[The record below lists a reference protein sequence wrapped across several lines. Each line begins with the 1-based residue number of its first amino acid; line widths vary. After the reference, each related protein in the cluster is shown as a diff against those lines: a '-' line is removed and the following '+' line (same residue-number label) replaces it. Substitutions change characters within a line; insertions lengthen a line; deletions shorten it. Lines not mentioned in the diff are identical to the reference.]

1 MGYDHARCDAD
12 QVTALA
18 GVDRMVRRI
27 VRLACPIAIMAIM
40 VPAELAAQQ
49 GPPGVT
55 AAKPVVREIV
65 EDDEF
70 VGRFEAIDFV
80 EVRARVGG
88 YLEDVHFEEGS
99 IVEAGAL
106 LFTIDQRPF
115 ETALA
120 QARAQLQ
127 ISQTQ
132 ATFAESQFQRAEEL
146 IGRGNI
152 PVATLDERRQ
162 EFLAAQ
168 ATVEGARA
176 AVQRAELDLEYTEIR
191 APISGR
197 IGDRAISPGNL
208 VQADQ
213 SILTTIVSL
222 DPIHFYFDVDER
234 SLLAYARNAR
244 ASGEAL
250 QEGAGNLPVVA
261 RIADT
266 TRAPFQGVLDFAEN
280 RIDEASGTLRVRAR
294 FENPDLVLQPGL
306 FGRVNVPGS
315 LPYEGILIPDEAIA
329 VDQNRQ
335 IVYVL
340 GEDNTAQIRIVRPGP
355 RLHGYRVI
363 REGLTG
369 DEQVIINGIIRV
381 RPGVPVN
388 PSLVELPPENG
399 EGGT

>member
-1 MGYDHARCDAD
+1 LAAIT
-12 QVTALA
+12 VTLSL
-18 GVDRMVRRI
+18 VV
-27 VRLACPIAIMAIM
+27 LLHPTIA
-40 VPAELAAQQ
+40 AAQQ
-49 GPPGVT
+49 GPPAVT
-55 AAKPVVREIV
+55 VAEPVVREIV

-88 YLEDVHFEEGS
+88 YLEDIHFDEGS
-99 IVEAGAL
+99 IVEAGQL

-115 ETALA
+115 ETAFA
-120 QARAQLQ
+120 QAQAQLR
-127 ISQTQ
+127 ISETQ
-132 ATFAESQFQRAEEL
+132 ATFAENQFQRAEEL

-168 ATVEGARA
+168 AAVEGARA
-176 AVQRAELDLEYTEIR
+176 AVERAQLDLEYTEIR
-191 APISGR
+191 AAISGR
-197 IGDRAISPGNL
+197 IGGRAVSPGNL

-213 SILTTIVSL
+213 TVLTTIVSL
-222 DPIHFYFDVDER
+222 DPIHFFFDVDER

-244 ASGEAL
+244 QNGGEAL

-261 RIADT
+261 RIAD
-266 TRAPFQGVLDFAEN
+266 ANQEPFRGVLDFAEN
-280 RIDEASGTLRVRAR
+280 RVDEASGTLRLRAR

-306 FGRVNVPGS
+306 FGRINVPGS
-315 LPYEGILIPDEAIA
+315 LPYEGVLIPDEAIA

-340 GEDNTAQIRIVRPGP
+340 GEGNAAEIRVVRPGP

-369 DEQVIINGIIRV
+369 GEQVIINGIVRV
-381 RPGVPVN
+381 RPGTPVN
-388 PSLVELPPENG
+388 PELVELPPENG
-399 EGGT
+399 EGAQ

>member
-1 MGYDHARCDAD
+1 M
-12 QVTALA
+12 L
-18 GVDRMVRRI
+18 
-27 VRLACPIAIMAIM
+27 
-40 VPAELAAQQ
+40 PAELAAQQ

-55 AAKPVVREIV
+55 TAKPVIREIV

-80 EVRARVGG
+80 EVRARIGG
-88 YLEDVHFEEGS
+88 YLEEVHFDEGS
-99 IVEAGAL
+99 VVEAGEL

-120 QARAQLQ
+120 QAEAQLQ
-127 ISQTQ
+127 ISETQ
-132 ATFAESQFQRAEEL
+132 VTFAESQFQRAEEL
-146 IGRGNI
+146 VGRGNI

-168 ATVEGARA
+168 AAVEGARA
-176 AVQRAELDLEYTEIR
+176 AVQRAQLDLEYTEIR

-213 SILTTIVSL
+213 SVLTTIVSL

-234 SLLAYARNAR
+234 SLLAYAQNAR
-244 ASGEAL
+244 ESGNAL

-261 RIADT
+261 RIADAT
-266 TRAPFQGVLDFAEN
+266 QPPFQGILDFAEN

-294 FENPDLVLQPGL
+294 FDNPDLVLQPGL
-306 FGRVNVPGS
+306 FGRINVPGS

-335 IVYVL
+335 IVFIV
-340 GEDNTAQIRIVRPGP
+340 GENNAAEIRVIRPGP
-355 RLHGYRVI
+355 RLYGYRVI

-369 DEQVIINGIIRV
+369 DEQVIINGIVRV

-388 PSLVELPPENG
+388 PEMVELPPENG
-399 EGGT
+399 QGGS

>member
-1 MGYDHARCDAD
+1 LNPFRHLFRPWSKSSRRAVLLGLMVLTGPLP
-12 QVTALA
+12 ALS
-18 GVDRMVRRI
+18 
-27 VRLACPIAIMAIM
+27 
-40 VPAELAAQQ
+40 QQ
-49 GPPGVT
+49 GPPAVT
-55 AAKPVVREIV
+55 VAKPVVREIV

-88 YLEDVHFEEGS
+88 FLEQIHFDEGS
-99 IVEAGAL
+99 IVQAGQL

-120 QARAQLQ
+120 QAQAQLN

-152 PVATLDERRQ
+152 PAATLDERRQ

-168 ATVEGARA
+168 AAVEGARA

-191 APISGR
+191 AAISGR
-197 IGDRAISPGNL
+197 IGGRLITPGNL
-208 VQADQ
+208 VQANQ
-213 SILTTIVSL
+213 SVLTTIVSL
-222 DPIHFYFDVDER
+222 DPIHFFFDVDER
-234 SLLAYARNAR
+234 SFLAYARLAR
-244 ASGEAL
+244 ESGETL
-250 QEGAGNLPVVA
+250 QQGAGNLPVLA
-261 RIADT
+261 RIADA
-266 TRAPFQGVLDFAEN
+266 RQEPFEGQLDFAEN
-280 RIDEASGTLRVRAR
+280 RVDEASGTLRVRAR
-294 FENPDLVLQPGL
+294 FANPDLVLQPGL
-306 FGRVNVPGS
+306 FGRINVPGS
-315 LPYEGILIPDEAIA
+315 LPYEGVLIPDEAIS

-340 GEDNTAQIRIVRPGP
+340 GEGNTAEIRVVRPGP

-369 DEQVIINGIIRV
+369 EEQIIINGIVRV
-381 RPGVPVN
+381 RPGVPVS
-388 PSLVELPPENG
+388 PELVELP
-399 EGGT
+399 TQATQ